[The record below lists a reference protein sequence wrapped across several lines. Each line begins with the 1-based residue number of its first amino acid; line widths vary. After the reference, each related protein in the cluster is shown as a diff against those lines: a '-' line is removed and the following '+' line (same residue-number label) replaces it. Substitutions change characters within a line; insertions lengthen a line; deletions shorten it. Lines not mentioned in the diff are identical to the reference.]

1 MKKSINVYRMDELKK
16 KKTIFHKVKGGE
28 RQRGLRKIRASE
40 SIW

>member
-16 KKTIFHKVKGGE
+16 NYHKVKGGE

>member
-16 KKTIFHKVKGGE
+16 KNYHKVKGGE